1 MAINSGH
8 IVPQGICT
16 SPLNSK
22 PPTWSYLKKKKIG
35 NATDLYLTY
44 YSTCNWNVKSETWA
58 FEMSWWMKEINSPD
72 LKKNRIRE
80 KNTLNVTEQIAAR
93 LLAWNNYN
101 LKPNEK
107 KNMQQ

>member
-1 MAINSGH
+1 
-8 IVPQGICT
+8 
-16 SPLNSK
+16 
-22 PPTWSYLKKKKIG
+22 
-35 NATDLYLTY
+35 
-44 YSTCNWNVKSETWA
+44 
-58 FEMSWWMKEINSPD
+58 MSRWMKEINSSD

-107 KNMQQ
+107 KKKNMQQ